1 MYLEPLPLLVGKDVP
16 VSIGLKV
23 HVVSILCEAP
33 QLSETDSD

>member
-23 HVVSILCEAP
+23 HAVSILFEA
-33 QLSETDSD
+33 QKIV